1 MSQDYDQDAL
11 AKAVADGIYA
21 RDKAAHAMGMK
32 ITEAKAGCTTAT
44 MTVRDD
50 QLNFHGTCHGGVL
63 FALAGGVLAYAIN
76 SDNRS
81 AVAQAASI
89 NYTRPVKLGETLTAT
104 ARMINQAGRS
114 GVYDVEVTNAKGQTV
129 ALMRGQSSKI
139 GGESIQG
146 LNEKFGIDEDR

>member
-1 MSQDYDQDAL
+1 MSDDYDKDAL

-21 RDKAAHAMGMK
+21 RDKAAHTLGMK
-32 ITEAKAGCTTAT
+32 ITSAKAGCTTAT

-50 QLNFHGTCHGGVL
+50 QVNFHGTCHGGIL

-89 NYTRPVKLGETLTAT
+89 NYTRPVKPGETLTAT
-104 ARMINQAGRS
+104 ARVVNQAGRS
-114 GVYDVEVTNAKGQTV
+114 GVYDVEITNEKGQTV
-129 ALMRGQSSKI
+129 ALLRGQSSKI

-146 LNEKFGIDEDR
+146 LNEQFGIADER